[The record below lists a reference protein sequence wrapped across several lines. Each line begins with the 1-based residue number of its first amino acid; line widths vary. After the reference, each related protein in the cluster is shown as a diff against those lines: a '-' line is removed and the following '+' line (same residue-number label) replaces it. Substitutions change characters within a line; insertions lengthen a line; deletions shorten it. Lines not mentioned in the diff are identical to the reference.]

1 MSEELT
7 RHTGVVQE
15 ALPGLKFKVLL
26 NNGSEVVAYPSG
38 KMRHFAG
45 KILLGDK
52 VRVEFSPYDLTQGRI
67 IRSK

>member
-1 MSEELT
+1 MSEEFT

-15 ALPGLKFKVLL
+15 TLPGLKFKVLL
-26 NNGSEVVAYPSG
+26 NNGSEVIAYPSG

-52 VRVEFSPYDLTQGRI
+52 VRVELSPYDFTQGRI
-67 IRSK
+67 IRNK